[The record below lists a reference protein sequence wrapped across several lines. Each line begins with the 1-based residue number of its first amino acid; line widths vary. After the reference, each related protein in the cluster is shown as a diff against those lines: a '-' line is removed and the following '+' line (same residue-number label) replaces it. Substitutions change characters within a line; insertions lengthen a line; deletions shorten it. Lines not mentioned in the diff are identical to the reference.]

1 MSVTCAQCELA
12 VICEEIRKSVSH
24 LPFLH
29 VLQRAVVPSSNH
41 RPHLYMAGPLATLC
55 EPVSDGLGRNV
66 PEKWPAGGYYAGGFG
81 SASRAPS

>member
-29 VLQRAVVPSSNH
+29 VLQRAVVP

-55 EPVSDGLGRNV
+55 EPDGLGRNV